1 MVCVKSMIAEGKKV
15 VSKEETCIFFLQG
28 KGNKNA
34 GFSHLCQSTSQ
45 EVIEY
50 AAELLKP
57 LCNHIENLHNY
68 FQVGTQIIYL

>member
-1 MVCVKSMIAEGKKV
+1 MY
-15 VSKEETCIFFLQG
+15 FFLQG

-57 LCNHIENLHNY
+57 LCNHIENMHNH